1 MLNGRASIE
10 QQYVYFK
17 LKNRRVM
24 IRIVDDGDVILTTKK
39 LIPFDEIEKYRGQGF
54 KVRGRVA
61 EYNALYSREMFGAIA
76 EGYAFLA
83 RCRIY
88 ATP

>member
-1 MLNGRASIE
+1 MFKCCADLE
-10 QQYVYFK
+10 QQWACTK
-17 LKNRRVM
+17 LKNKRVT
-24 IRIVDDGDVILTTKK
+24 IRIVEDSVYIHTKK
-39 LIPFDEIEKYRGQGF
+39 LIPFDEIEKYRKQGF
-54 KVRGRVA
+54 RVRGRVA
-61 EYNALYSREMFGAIA
+61 ECNALYSREVFGAIS